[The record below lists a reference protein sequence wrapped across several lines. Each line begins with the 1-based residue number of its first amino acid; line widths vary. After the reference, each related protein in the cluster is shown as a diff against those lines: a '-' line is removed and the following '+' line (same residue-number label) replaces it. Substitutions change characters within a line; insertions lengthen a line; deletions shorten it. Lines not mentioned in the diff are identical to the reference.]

1 VVWDLVFGTYFRPRH
16 AEVARLGLFAR
27 DYPRRFMGQ
36 LFAPFRSFLGG
47 GDDPA

>member
-1 VVWDLVFGTYFRPRH
+1 MVWDLVFGTYFRPRD

-36 LFAPFRSFLGG
+36 LFAPFRWFPGG